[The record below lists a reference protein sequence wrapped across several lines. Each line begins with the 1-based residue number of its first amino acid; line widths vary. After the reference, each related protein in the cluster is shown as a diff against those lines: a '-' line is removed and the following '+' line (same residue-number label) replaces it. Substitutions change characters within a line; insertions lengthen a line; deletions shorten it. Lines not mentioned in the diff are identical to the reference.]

1 MAAALRYRLGGDAL
15 DPTGHLRRG
24 APRERQQQDP
34 VRVGTVDDQVP
45 DPMGESIGLARSR
58 AGDDQQGGG
67 AVPEVRPAMFDGP
80 PLLRVE

>member
-1 MAAALRYRLGGDAL
+1 M
-15 DPTGHLRRG
+15 
-24 APRERQQQDP
+24 
-34 VRVGTVDDQVP
+34 RVGTVDNQVP
-45 DPMGESIGLARSR
+45 HPMGESIGLARSR